1 MRLNAS
7 VHQTARVYRQLTE
20 MSLQRYAN
28 VQAPCTPGNKDKG
41 FVLGDV
47 DLVAGFVAELYR
59 ELATNWSVW
68 KTAEF
73 VQRERCDSRAR
84 ALSLS
89 VAPNEPLGHACARR
103 NATNESATPR
113 NARRV
118 VVDACDW
125 PRETPWEENEGRA
138 AAAVP

>member
-73 VQRERCDSRAR
+73 VQRERCDSRVR
-84 ALSLS
+84 ALSL
-89 VAPNEPLGHACARR
+89 C
-103 NATNESATPR
+103 
-113 NARRV
+113 
-118 VVDACDW
+118 
-125 PRETPWEENEGRA
+125 RA
-138 AAAVP
+138 E